1 MGWDSM
7 GWDGTA
13 RYSTLSTPY
22 TIHYTPSATDRTY
35 QRWYTTHHVLS
46 THSPLHDPPPL
57 FTPPTPLHQLQAELH
72 EALLKSKHGHESI
85 PDALLSAFSCLSCNR
100 PVRSPMARGG
110 GTPGQHGHHHSPG
123 HQHYASGSGPYG
135 GSSWPQGDDDGAST
149 LSSGMPRTLGAGF
162 RTGGGMLGPVVAPPS
177 PGTQWRNIHG
187 A

>member
-1 MGWDSM
+1 MRDYKS
-7 GWDGTA
+7 
-13 RYSTLSTPY
+13 RYITVHHSTIQSYYTTRTQYTTVQYPHYPPY
-22 TIHYTPSATDRTY
+22 T
-35 QRWYTTHHVLS
+35 
-46 THSPLHDPPPL
+46 
-57 FTPPTPLHQLQAELH
+57 TPPTHQLQAELH

-110 GTPGQHGHHHSPG
+110 GTPGQHNHGHSHGHGYSPG
-123 HQHYASGSGPYG
+123 HPHYDSGSGPYG
-135 GSSWPQGDDDGAST
+135 GASWPQGDDDGAST

-187 A
+187 EFSLSLSE